1 VFPESLKMPFGVFGL
16 FTFCE
21 NVQETLPEIC
31 KFTKSRKKPCDFFE
45 NVLQ

>member
-21 NVQETLPEIC
+21 NVQETLLEIC